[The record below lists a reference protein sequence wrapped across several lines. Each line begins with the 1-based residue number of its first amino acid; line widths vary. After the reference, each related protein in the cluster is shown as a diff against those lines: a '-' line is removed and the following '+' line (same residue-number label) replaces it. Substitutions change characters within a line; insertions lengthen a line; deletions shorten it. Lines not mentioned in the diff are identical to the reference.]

1 MVEILLVIGGAVVLA
16 AIGVARSLR
25 SQSTALTTSIFTR
38 SILWTRALELSLGSA
53 ESDSLAPSVSLDAA
67 VRKALGI
74 EVRLGAL
81 GIDAPPLR
89 QGRHDTVKVT
99 ISRALNAES
108 LVAALVAD
116 SQVPSVEVIDTSA
129 VMFVDL
135 SGRSF
140 GIQRLNPPGGEQ
152 LVSDT
157 ATWEFDVLPLS
168 AGKQSLTVSASLR
181 VPVPGHGER
190 TVSVPSLE
198 REFTVE
204 VDRLYAGRAFLRQN
218 WQWVG
223 TSVIA
228 AAAIVA
234 GIVWR

>member
-1 MVEILLVIGGAVVLA
+1 MAEILLVIGGVTLVVAVIAAGIGLRSRLLTLA
-16 AIGVARSLR
+16 ASML
-25 SQSTALTTSIFTR
+25 TR
-38 SILWTRALELSLGSA
+38 SMVMARRADPA
-53 ESDSLAPSVSLDAA
+53 ESPLASVSLDAA

-81 GIDAPPLR
+81 GIDAPSLR
-89 QGRHDTVKVT
+89 QGRHDTVRVM
-99 ISRALNAES
+99 ISRAVNAES
-108 LVAALVAD
+108 LIAALVAE
-116 SQVPSVEVIDTSA
+116 SQVRSVEAIDTSA

-135 SGRSF
+135 TGHSF
-140 GIQRLNPPGGEQ
+140 RIQRLNPPGGEQ
-152 LVSDT
+152 LVSNT

-168 AGKQSLTVSASLR
+168 AGIQSLTVSASLR

-204 VDRLYAGRAFLRQN
+204 VDHLYAGRTFVQRN
-218 WQWVG
+218 WQWIG
-223 TSVIA
+223 TSALA

-234 GIVWR
+234 GIIWR

>member
-1 MVEILLVIGGAVVLA
+1 MK
-16 AIGVARSLR
+16 
-25 SQSTALTTSIFTR
+25 
-38 SILWTRALELSLGSA
+38 
-53 ESDSLAPSVSLDAA
+53 
-67 VRKALGI
+67 VR
-74 EVRLGAL
+74 
-81 GIDAPPLR
+81 
-89 QGRHDTVKVT
+89 

-108 LVAALVAD
+108 LIAALIAE
-116 SQVPSVEVIDTSA
+116 SQVPSVDIIDTSA

-135 SGRSF
+135 TGHAF
-140 GIQRLNPPGGEQ
+140 HILRLNPPEGEQ

-168 AGKQSLTVSASLR
+168 AGRQNLTVLASLR

-204 VDRLYAGRAFLRQN
+204 VDHLYAGRTFVQRN
-218 WQWVG
+218 WQWIG
-223 TSVIA
+223 TSVLA

-234 GIVWR
+234 GIIWR